1 MAIPLKVL
9 FITAEAAP
17 FAKTG
22 GLGDVGGSLPKALHR
37 LGHDVRIAMPAYQ
50 NIEAAYQTG
59 KWNIGTMPGFL
70 SVPIRGG
77 LLAAGVFRTEIPG
90 TSVPVYFIAERSLF
104 DRPNIYGY
112 NDDPYRFS
120 FFCRAALELIP
131 ALHWKPDVIHAHDWH
146 AGPALTWLAN
156 NGQADEQFRRIAS
169 LFTIHNLMYQGR
181 SSWDVLSYLGIQTH
195 GLSEEGYGEVNF
207 MARGIYHST
216 IINTVS
222 PTYAREILSPDNGSG
237 LAGLLQVRHFDL
249 HGILNGLDT
258 EIWNPTMDKNLA
270 KPFRPSELE
279 NRIENKRALQV
290 RLGLPQVNNIPI
302 LAMISR
308 LDKQKGLDIVGHA
321 LHTVLNG
328 SAGEVQV
335 VVLGSGRK
343 DYEDMLS
350 HLANY
355 HKHKMT
361 VIFAY
366 APELAPLI
374 YGGSDI
380 FLMPSLFE
388 PCGLSQ
394 MIAMR
399 YGCVPV
405 VRETGGLADTVR
417 DSITGFTFYDF
428 KSDDFLQAIH
438 RALYI
443 YKNDRDAW
451 QAIQTQGMLNDFSW
465 QQSAYGYQQLYEW
478 AIARI
483 RGY

>member
-1 MAIPLKVL
+1 MAQQLKIL
-9 FITAEAAP
+9 FMTAEAEP

-37 LGHDVRIAMPAYQ
+37 LGHDVRIAMPAHQ
-50 NIEAAYQTG
+50 NIEAGYHAG
-59 KWNIGTMPGFL
+59 KWNLSAMPGFL

-77 LLAAGVFRTEIPG
+77 ILPAGVFRTEIPR
-90 TSVPVYFIAERSLF
+90 TSVPVYFIAEKNLF
-104 DRPNIYGY
+104 DRPKIYGY

-120 FFCRAALELIP
+120 FFCRAALELIS
-131 ALHWKPDVIHAHDWH
+131 ALQWKPDVVHAHDWH
-146 AGPALTWLAN
+146 AAPALLWLATNGPADDRYR
-156 NGQADEQFRRIAS
+156 GIAS
-169 LFTIHNLMYQGR
+169 LFTIHNLAYQGR
-181 SSWDVLSYLGIQTH
+181 SSWDVLSYLGVQTNR
-195 GLSEEGYGEVNF
+195 LFEESFGEVNF

-216 IINTVS
+216 MINTVS
-222 PTYAREILSPDNGSG
+222 PTYAREILSADGGSG
-237 LAGLLQVRHFDL
+237 LDGMLRLRHYDL

-258 EIWNPTMDKNLA
+258 EIWNPTMDKNLV
-270 KPFRPSELE
+270 KPFRPSELQ

-290 RLGLPQVNNIPI
+290 RLGLPQIDNVPI

-308 LDKQKGLDIVGHA
+308 LDKQKGLDIVGHT
-321 LHTVLNG
+321 LHTLLNG
-328 SAGEVQV
+328 SAGNVQV
-335 VVLGSGRK
+335 VFLGSGK
-343 DYEDMLS
+343 KEYEDMLS
-350 HLANY
+350 HLAGY
-355 HKHKMT
+355 HKTKMT
-361 VIFAY
+361 AILSY

-399 YGCVPV
+399 YGCIPV
-405 VRETGGLADTVR
+405 VRETGGLADTVH
-417 DSITGFTFYDF
+417 DGITGFTFYDF
-428 KSDDFLQAIH
+428 TANDFLYAIH

-443 YKNDRDAW
+443 YNTDREAW
-451 QAIQTQGMLNDFSW
+451 QAIQTQGMLSDFSW

-478 AIARI
+478 AIARA

>member
-1 MAIPLKVL
+1 MAVPLKIL
-9 FITAEAAP
+9 FLTAEAEP

-22 GLGDVGGSLPKALHR
+22 GLGDVSGALPKALRR
-37 LGHDVRIAMPAYQ
+37 LGHDVRVVMPAHQ
-50 NIEAAYQTG
+50 SIEAAYHAG
-59 KWNIGTMPGFL
+59 KWDMGSMPGGL
-70 SVPIRGG
+70 QVAVRGAI
-77 LLAAGVFRTEIPG
+77 LPAGVFRAEIPG
-90 TSVPVYFIAERSLF
+90 TNVPVYFIAEHNLF
-104 DRPNIYGY
+104 NRPKIYGY

-120 FFCRAALELIP
+120 FFCRAALDLCP
-131 ALHWKPDVIHAHDWH
+131 ALQWKPDIIHAHDWH
-146 AGPALTWLAN
+146 AAPALLWLAT
-156 NGQADEQFRRIAS
+156 NGQADERYRGIAS
-169 LFTIHNLMYQGR
+169 LFTIHNLTYQGR
-181 SSWDVLSYLGIQTH
+181 TPWDVLSYLGVHTPS
-195 GLSEEGYGEVNF
+195 LNEESYGEVNF

-216 IINTVS
+216 MINTVS
-222 PTYAREILSPDNGSG
+222 PTYAREILAPAGGSG
-237 LAGLLQVRHFDL
+237 LNRLLGVRHYDL

-258 EIWNPTMDKNLA
+258 QIWNPTTDTNLV
-270 KPFRPSELE
+270 KHFRPSELE

-290 RLGLPQVNNIPI
+290 RLGLPQSDNIPL

-308 LDKQKGLDIVGHA
+308 LDKQKGLDIVGHTM
-321 LHTVLNG
+321 HTLLNG
-328 SAGEVQV
+328 SAGEVQF
-335 VVLGSGRK
+335 VVLGSGAK
-343 DYEDMLS
+343 EYEDMLS
-350 HLANY
+350 HLASY
-355 HKHKMT
+355 HKSKMT
-361 VIFAY
+361 AIFAY

-417 DSITGFTFYDF
+417 DGITGFTFYGF
-428 KSDDFLQAIH
+428 TSDDFLYAIH

-443 YKNDRDAW
+443 YHIDRDVW
-451 QAIQTQGMLNDFSW
+451 EAIQTQGMLNDFSW

-478 AIARI
+478 AVARV

>member
-1 MAIPLKVL
+1 MPAPLKIL
-9 FITAEAAP
+9 FITAEAEP

-22 GLGDVGGSLPKALHR
+22 GLADVSGSLPKALHR

-50 NIEAAYQTG
+50 NIEAANQTG
-59 KWNIGTMPGFL
+59 KWDMGAMPGFL

-77 LLAAGVFRTEIPG
+77 ILPTGVFRTEIPG
-90 TSVPVYFIAERSLF
+90 TSVPVLFIAERSLF
-104 DRPNIYGY
+104 DRPKIYGY
-112 NDDPYRFS
+112 DDDPYRFS
-120 FFCRAALELIP
+120 FFARAALELIS

-146 AGPALTWLAN
+146 AAPALAWLAN
-156 NGQADEQFRRIAS
+156 NGQADERYRGIAS
-169 LFTIHNLMYQGR
+169 LFTIHNLTYQGR

-195 GLSEEGYGEVNF
+195 QLVEERYGEVNF

-216 IINTVS
+216 LINTVS
-222 PTYAREILSPDNGSG
+222 PTYAREILTPDKGAS
-237 LAGLLQVRHFDL
+237 LDGLLRTRHYDL

-258 EIWNPTMDKNLA
+258 EIWNPTMDKNLV

-290 RLGLPQVNNIPI
+290 RLGLPQIDNVPI
-302 LAMISR
+302 LAMVSR
-308 LDKQKGLDIVGHA
+308 LDKQKGLDIIGHT

-335 VVLGSGRK
+335 VVLGSGK
-343 DYEDMLS
+343 KEYEDMFS
-350 HLANY
+350 HLASY
-355 HKHKMT
+355 HKTKMS
-361 VIFAY
+361 VILTY

-380 FLMPSLFE
+380 FLMPSFFE

-399 YGCVPV
+399 YGCVPI

-417 DSITGFTFYDF
+417 DGITGFTFYDF
-428 KSDDFLQAIH
+428 KADDFLNAIH

-443 YKNDRDAW
+443 YNTDHDAW
-451 QAIQTQGMLNDFSW
+451 QVIQTQGMLNDFSW

-478 AIARI
+478 AVARV
-483 RGY
+483 RGH

>member
-1 MAIPLKVL
+1 MATQLKIL
-9 FITAEAAP
+9 FITAEAEP

-37 LGHDVRIAMPAYQ
+37 LGHDVRIAMPAHQ
-50 NIEAAYQTG
+50 NIEAGYHAG
-59 KWNIGTMPGFL
+59 KWNLSAMPGFL

-77 LLAAGVFRTEIPG
+77 ILPAGVFRTEIPR
-90 TSVPVYFIAERSLF
+90 TSVPVYFIAEKNLF
-104 DRPNIYGY
+104 DRPKIYGY

-120 FFCRAALELIP
+120 FFCRAALELIS
-131 ALHWKPDVIHAHDWH
+131 ALQWKPDVVHAHDWH
-146 AGPALTWLAN
+146 AAPSLLWLATS
-156 NGQADEQFRRIAS
+156 GQADDRYRGIAT
-169 LFTIHNLMYQGR
+169 LFTIHNLAYQGR
-181 SSWDVLSYLGIQTH
+181 SSWDVVSYLGIQTH
-195 GLSEEGYGEVNF
+195 RLFEESYGEVNF

-216 IINTVS
+216 ILNTVS
-222 PTYAREILSPDNGSG
+222 PTYAREILSADGGSG
-237 LAGLLQVRHFDL
+237 LDGLLRLRHYDL

-258 EIWNPTMDKNLA
+258 EIWNPTMDKNLV
-270 KPFRPSELE
+270 KPFRPSELQ

-290 RLGLPQVNNIPI
+290 RLGLPQIDNVPL

-308 LDKQKGLDIVGHA
+308 LDKQKGLDIVGHT
-321 LHTVLNG
+321 LHTLLNG

-335 VVLGSGRK
+335 VFLGSGK
-343 DYEDMLS
+343 KEYEDMLS
-350 HLANY
+350 HLAGY
-355 HKHKMT
+355 HKTKMT
-361 VIFAY
+361 AILSY

-417 DSITGFTFYDF
+417 DGITGFTFYNF
-428 KSDDFLQAIH
+428 TAVDFLYAIQ

-443 YKNDRDAW
+443 FNSDREAW
-451 QAIQTQGMLNDFSW
+451 QAIQTQGMLSDFSW

-478 AIARI
+478 AVARI

>member
-1 MAIPLKVL
+1 MPAPLKIL
-9 FITAEAAP
+9 FITAEAEP

-22 GLGDVGGSLPKALHR
+22 GLADVSGSLPKALHR

-50 NIEAAYQTG
+50 NIEAANQTG
-59 KWNIGTMPGFL
+59 KWDMGAMPGFL

-77 LLAAGVFRTEIPG
+77 ILPTGVFRTEIPG
-90 TSVPVYFIAERSLF
+90 TSVPVHFIAERSLF
-104 DRPNIYGY
+104 DRPKIYGY
-112 NDDPYRFS
+112 DDDPYRFS
-120 FFCRAALELIP
+120 FFARAALELIS

-146 AGPALTWLAN
+146 AAPALVWLAN
-156 NGQADEQFRRIAS
+156 NGQADERYRGIAS
-169 LFTIHNLMYQGR
+169 LFTIHNLTYQGR

-195 GLSEEGYGEVNF
+195 RLVEESYGEVNF

-216 IINTVS
+216 LINTVS
-222 PTYAREILSPDNGSG
+222 PTYAREILTPDKGAS
-237 LAGLLQVRHFDL
+237 LDGLLRTRHYDL

-258 EIWNPTMDKNLA
+258 EIWNPTMDKNLV

-290 RLGLPQVNNIPI
+290 RLGLPQIDNVPI
-302 LAMISR
+302 LAMVSR
-308 LDKQKGLDIVGHA
+308 LDKQKGLDIIGHT

-335 VVLGSGRK
+335 VVLGSGK
-343 DYEDMLS
+343 KEYEDMFS
-350 HLANY
+350 HLASY
-355 HKHKMT
+355 HKTKMS
-361 VIFAY
+361 VILTY

-399 YGCVPV
+399 YGCVPI

-417 DSITGFTFYDF
+417 DGITGFTFYDF
-428 KSDDFLQAIH
+428 KADDFLNAIH

-443 YKNDRDAW
+443 YNTDHDAW
-451 QAIQTQGMLNDFSW
+451 QVIQTQGMLNDFSW

-478 AIARI
+478 AVARV
-483 RGY
+483 RGF

>member
-1 MAIPLKVL
+1 MPAPLKIL
-9 FITAEAAP
+9 FITAEAEP

-22 GLGDVGGSLPKALHR
+22 GLADVSGSLPKALHR

-50 NIEAAYQTG
+50 NIEAANQTG
-59 KWNIGTMPGFL
+59 KWDIGTMPGFL

-77 LLAAGVFRTEIPG
+77 ILPTGVFRTEIPG
-90 TSVPVYFIAERSLF
+90 TSVPVLFIAERSLF
-104 DRPNIYGY
+104 DRPKIYGY
-112 NDDPYRFS
+112 DDDPYRFS
-120 FFCRAALELIP
+120 FFARAALELIS

-146 AGPALTWLAN
+146 AAPALAWLAN
-156 NGQADEQFRRIAS
+156 NGQADERYRGIAS
-169 LFTIHNLMYQGR
+169 LFTIHNLTYQGR

-195 GLSEEGYGEVNF
+195 QLVEERYGEVNF

-216 IINTVS
+216 LINTVS
-222 PTYAREILSPDNGSG
+222 PTYAREILTPDKGAS
-237 LAGLLQVRHFDL
+237 LDGLLRTRHYDL

-258 EIWNPTMDKNLA
+258 EIWNPTMDKNLV

-290 RLGLPQVNNIPI
+290 RLGLPQIDNVPI
-302 LAMISR
+302 LAMVSR
-308 LDKQKGLDIVGHA
+308 LDKQKGLDIIGHT

-335 VVLGSGRK
+335 VVLGSGK
-343 DYEDMLS
+343 KEYEDMFS
-350 HLANY
+350 HLASY
-355 HKHKMT
+355 HKTKMS
-361 VIFAY
+361 VILTY

-399 YGCVPV
+399 YGCVPI

-417 DSITGFTFYDF
+417 DGITGFTFYDF
-428 KSDDFLQAIH
+428 KADDFLNAIH

-443 YKNDRDAW
+443 YNTDHDAW
-451 QAIQTQGMLNDFSW
+451 QVIQTQGMLNDFSW

-478 AIARI
+478 AVARV
-483 RGY
+483 RGH